1 MIAGY
6 LLSPDRRSFTLA
18 TLCREYLNRS
28 VIEYDEV
35 TKDRSSFAEVPI
47 RDATRYAAEDAH
59 MAWLLREELEPLLDS
74 AGLTTLFRE
83 IEVPLV
89 SVLSQI
95 ELRGILLDC
104 EMLKRLSVEYEGKLS
119 TLQQELFD
127 LAGCEFNLNS
137 PKQLSEVLFEKL
149 GIPTKGLKKTKTGVS
164 TDSSVLEQISEFHPL
179 PKRILE
185 YRMLHKLKSTYVDSL
200 PLQVSP
206 VTGRLHTRLNQTGTG
221 TGRLS
226 SSEPNLQNIPI
237 QNAEG
242 RRVREAFIAKPGHM
256 LISAD
261 YSQIELRLLAHLSG
275 DEALCRAFTE
285 NRDIHEIT
293 TREILDIPPMLPVTS
308 EQRRLGKTIN
318 FGIIYGMS
326 AFRLSKELDLP
337 VSMAQRYIDNYFARY
352 PKVKGY
358 FSSLMEAA
366 ETRGFVTTITGRRR
380 EIREL
385 ETEGRDRGFMQRV
398 AVNAPIQG
406 SAADL
411 IKIAMI
417 AIEKGIKT
425 QGLSCTLLLQIHDEL
440 LFECPEAA
448 VESAKDFIR
457 TTMEG
462 VMKLNVPLLV
472 QTGSGLN
479 WDAAH

>member
-1 MIAGY
+1 
-6 LLSPDRRSFTLA
+6 
-18 TLCREYLNRS
+18 
-28 VIEYDEV
+28 
-35 TKDRSSFAEVPI
+35 
-47 RDATRYAAEDAH
+47 
-59 MAWLLREELEPLLDS
+59 
-74 AGLTTLFRE
+74 
-83 IEVPLV
+83 
-89 SVLSQI
+89 
-95 ELRGILLDC
+95 
-104 EMLKRLSVEYEGKLS
+104 
-119 TLQQELFD
+119 
-127 LAGCEFNLNS
+127 
-137 PKQLSEVLFEKL
+137 
-149 GIPTKGLKKTKTGVS
+149 
-164 TDSSVLEQISEFHPL
+164 
-179 PKRILE
+179 
-185 YRMLHKLKSTYVDSL
+185 
-200 PLQVSP
+200 
-206 VTGRLHTRLNQTGTG
+206 
-221 TGRLS
+221 
-226 SSEPNLQNIPI
+226 
-237 QNAEG
+237 
-242 RRVREAFIAKPGHM
+242 
-256 LISAD
+256 
-261 YSQIELRLLAHLSG
+261 
-275 DEALCRAFTE
+275 
-285 NRDIHEIT
+285 
-293 TREILDIPPMLPVTS
+293 MLPVTS